1 MCTKHAPFELPPRT
15 PNDDLEFVSVA
26 LPEPMIEVPLRPRR
40 RKLWELG
47 SSYHCPIIGTCL
59 SVAELRKAAKRA
71 GVRDVDTYADYELH
85 VCAVRDTQKRTRLA
99 EQVHKMLE
107 DKYRLVLAQFAKL
120 ANDDERLKC
129 WREHAQRGEVAGMFW
144 AIMSAG
150 NADQKLIDQAYM
162 DVHMLSHQVGAG
174 QRADLRRLATVMR
187 ENDELRERLAR
198 TQARHMS
205 DLAAKEQRLA
215 ALQRQFGE
223 ARGEAAELRRRL
235 QSHTPHPMPVLSEL
249 QAAVARARAAHGRD
263 VARADKAEAQ
273 AESLRVAL
281 AQAQEQ
287 LEVAEQALASLLGN
301 GMRDCPARDGEV
313 CALPDMGGRCVLC
326 VGGQVN
332 LAERY
337 QALIERCNG
346 RFAYHDGGL
355 EHRTQR
361 LHALLA
367 RADAVIVPA
376 DHVSHSAYYE
386 VKRTCKQL
394 GKPCVMLPNSGLTSL
409 TRGLHMLATMG
420 DADGAAVMP
429 LAPHAPGAGGR

>member
-1 MCTKHAPFELPPRT
+1 MCSKHAPFELPPRA
-15 PNDDLEFVSVA
+15 PAEAVEFASA
-26 LPEPMIEVPLRPRR
+26 PLPEPTIEIPVRPRR

-71 GVRDVDTYADYELH
+71 RVRDVDTYTDYELH
-85 VCAVRDTQKRTRLA
+85 VSAVRETQKRSRLA

-107 DKYRLVLAQFAKL
+107 DKYRLVIARFARL
-120 ANDDERLKC
+120 ANDDERLRC
-129 WREHAQRGEVAGMFW
+129 WREHAERGEVAGMFW

-150 NADQKLIDQAYM
+150 DADQHLIDQAYM

-174 QRADLRRLATVMR
+174 QRADLRRLAAATR
-187 ENDELRERLAR
+187 ENDELRQRLAR
-198 TQARHMS
+198 IQARHKT
-205 DLAAKEQRLA
+205 DLAVKQERHA
-215 ALQRQFGE
+215 ALQRHLSE
-223 ARGEAAELRRRL
+223 IRGEAAELRRRL
-235 QSHTPHPMPVLSEL
+235 QSHMPHPTPALSEL
-249 QAAVARARAAHGRD
+249 QAALARARAAHDRD
-263 VARADKAEAQ
+263 IARADRAEAE
-273 AESLRVAL
+273 AASLRAAL
-281 AQAQEQ
+281 AQAREQ
-287 LEVAEQALASLLGN
+287 LEVAEQALASLLAADP
-301 GMRDCPARDGEV
+301 RDCPAREGET

-326 VGGQVN
+326 VGGQVS
-332 LAERY
+332 LADGY

-409 TRGLHMLATMG
+409 ARGLHMLATMAG
-420 DADGAAVMP
+420 EGGAVMP
-429 LAPHAPGAGGR
+429 LAPHAPGA